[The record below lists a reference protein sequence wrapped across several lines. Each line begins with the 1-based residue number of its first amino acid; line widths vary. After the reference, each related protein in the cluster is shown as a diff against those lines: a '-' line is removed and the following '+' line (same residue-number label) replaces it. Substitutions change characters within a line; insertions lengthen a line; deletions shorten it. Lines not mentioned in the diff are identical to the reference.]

1 MALRNF
7 ARAIILHLSH
17 EEKVEF
23 GAGIQPVPDDLAEHW
38 HVLANSEAVGEHT
51 EANGKQLVEVVID
64 GDYADALVAVTGERD
79 TALAHIAG
87 LEANAAEFEARFVA
101 VAAERDAAVAEVER
115 LTAALA
121 AAVAAPED
129 VEGSAEGDAP
139 PPAAPEGEAAPAA
152 KTRTRRN

>member
-38 HVLANSEAVGEHT
+38 HVLANSEAVGEDALATPGAGHDV
-51 EANGKQLVEVVID
+51 ASGDHGDALIVVI
-64 GDYADALVAVTGERD
+64 GERD
-79 TALAHIAG
+79 EALAKVAG
-87 LEANAAEFEARFVA
+87 LEANAAEFEARFDA

-115 LTAALA
+115 LTAALTA
-121 AAVAAPED
+121 AEAEASV
-129 VEGSAEGDAP
+129 EGDAP
-139 PPAAPEGEAAPAA
+139 PPAAPEGEAAPVA
-152 KTRTRRN
+152 KTRIRRS